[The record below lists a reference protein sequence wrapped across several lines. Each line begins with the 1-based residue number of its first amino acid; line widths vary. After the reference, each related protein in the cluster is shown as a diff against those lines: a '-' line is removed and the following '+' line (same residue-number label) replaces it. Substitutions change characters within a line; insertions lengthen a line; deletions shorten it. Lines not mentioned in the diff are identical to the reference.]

1 MILEF
6 YLARKILAR
15 KQARFF
21 KLISLI
27 TILGV
32 AIGVM
37 ALLVVIAVMNG
48 FDKELE
54 EKIFGINSGLL
65 IKKDPYIYDKDYS
78 YLRDKL
84 AAVEEIKGYTPI
96 IMGNATIIAGENVI
110 NIFLKGVDLKTEVK
124 VTRFGSYLKT
134 QLNSLSDNEIIVGNV
149 LADNLNLRIGSE
161 LVVLIPY
168 SLKTYSFKVRGIFE
182 SGMYDYDLSLAYINL
197 NTARKIFDI
206 NGFTAVEA
214 KISNPYKAKFVKKKL
229 IPYLVG
235 RDYYIL
241 TWMDLNKNLFQALK
255 LEKTAMFI
263 ILSLIVLVASFNIS
277 SILIMSVVEKMK
289 DIGILRAIGM
299 RAKDIR
305 RLFVFQGLIIGGLG
319 IFLGAVLGW
328 FLIYILKT
336 YPIVKLPSD
345 IYYIDRLPIASG
357 IKDFIIIMGS
367 AFIIT
372 LISTIYPALRASKFD
387 PVIALRYE

>member
-124 VTRFGSYLKT
+124 VTRLGSYLKT

-235 RDYYIL
+235 
-241 TWMDLNKNLFQALK
+241 
-255 LEKTAMFI
+255 
-263 ILSLIVLVASFNIS
+263 
-277 SILIMSVVEKMK
+277 
-289 DIGILRAIGM
+289 
-299 RAKDIR
+299 
-305 RLFVFQGLIIGGLG
+305 
-319 IFLGAVLGW
+319 
-328 FLIYILKT
+328 
-336 YPIVKLPSD
+336 
-345 IYYIDRLPIASG
+345 
-357 IKDFIIIMGS
+357 
-367 AFIIT
+367 
-372 LISTIYPALRASKFD
+372 
-387 PVIALRYE
+387 

>member
-6 YLARKILAR
+6 YLARKFLTR

-27 TILGV
+27 TVLGV

-65 IKKDPYIYDKDYS
+65 IKKDPCIYDEDYA
-78 YLRDKL
+78 YLVDKL
-84 AAVEEIKGYTPI
+84 ATVEEVKGYTPI
-96 IMGNATIIAGENVI
+96 VMGNATIITGENVI
-110 NIFLKGVDLKTEVK
+110 NIFLKGVDLKTEIE
-124 VTRFGSYLKT
+124 VTRFGNYLKT

-182 SGMYDYDLSLAYINL
+182 SGMYEYDLSLAYINL
-197 NTARKIFDI
+197 DTARKIFGT
-206 NGFTAVEA
+206 NGFTAIEA
-214 KISNPYKAKFVKKKL
+214 KIANPYKAKFVKKKL
-229 IPYLVG
+229 IPYLG
-235 RDYYIL
+235 GNYYIL
-241 TWMDLNKNLFQALK
+241 TWMDLNRNLFQALK

-263 ILSLIVLVASFNIS
+263 ILCLIVLVASFNIS
-277 SILIMSVVEKMK
+277 SILIMSVVEKIK

-299 RAKDIR
+299 RARDIR
-305 RLFVFQGLIIGGLG
+305 RLFIFQGLIIGGLG

-345 IYYIDRLPIASG
+345 IYYIDRLPVASD
-357 IKDFIIIMGS
+357 IKDFIIIMVS
-367 AFIIT
+367 AFMIT

>member
-6 YLARKILAR
+6 YLAKKILAR

-65 IKKDPYIYDKDYS
+65 IKKDPYIYNEDYS
-78 YLRDKL
+78 YLGDRL

-96 IMGNATIIAGENVI
+96 IMGNATIITGDNVI
-110 NIFLKGVDLKTEVK
+110 NIFLKGVNLKTEVE

-134 QLNSLSDNEIIVGNV
+134 QLNSLSDNEIIVGSV
-149 LADNLNLRIGSE
+149 LADNLNLKIGSE

-168 SLKTYSFKVRGIFE
+168 SLKIYSFKVRGIFE
-182 SGMYDYDLSLAYINL
+182 SGMYDYDLSLGYINL
-197 NTARKIFDI
+197 DTARKIFGI
-206 NGFTAVEA
+206 NGFTAIEA
-214 KISNPYKAKFVKKKL
+214 KVANPYKAEFIKKKL
-229 IPYLVG
+229 IPYLG
-235 RDYYIL
+235 GNYYIL
-241 TWMDLNKNLFQALK
+241 TWMDLNRNLFQALK

-263 ILSLIVLVASFNIS
+263 ILCLIVLVASFNIS
-277 SILIMSVVEKMK
+277 SILIMSVVEKIK

-305 RLFVFQGLIIGGLG
+305 KLFIFQGLIIGGLG

-336 YPIVKLPSD
+336 YPIVRLPSD
-345 IYYIDRLPIASG
+345 IYYIDRLPVASD
-357 IKDFIIIMGS
+357 IKDFIIIVGS

-372 LISTIYPALRASKFD
+372 LISTIYPALRASRFD
-387 PVIALRYE
+387 PVVALRYE

>member
-1 MILEF
+1 
-6 YLARKILAR
+6 
-15 KQARFF
+15 
-21 KLISLI
+21 
-27 TILGV
+27 
-32 AIGVM
+32 
-37 ALLVVIAVMNG
+37 
-48 FDKELE
+48 
-54 EKIFGINSGLL
+54 
-65 IKKDPYIYDKDYS
+65 
-78 YLRDKL
+78 
-84 AAVEEIKGYTPI
+84 
-96 IMGNATIIAGENVI
+96 
-110 NIFLKGVDLKTEVK
+110 
-124 VTRFGSYLKT
+124 
-134 QLNSLSDNEIIVGNV
+134 
-149 LADNLNLRIGSE
+149 
-161 LVVLIPY
+161 
-168 SLKTYSFKVRGIFE
+168 
-182 SGMYDYDLSLAYINL
+182 
-197 NTARKIFDI
+197 
-206 NGFTAVEA
+206 
-214 KISNPYKAKFVKKKL
+214 
-229 IPYLVG
+229 
-235 RDYYIL
+235 
-241 TWMDLNKNLFQALK
+241 LFQALK